1 MRQVAKWIGSVFLVL
16 SILTVLLFFVGPRFL
31 GISFFTI
38 YSGSMDPSIPIGS
51 VAAVYPTEA
60 SSIQVGDIIA
70 YSSPTEA
77 DKMIVHRVVEVI
89 TDNGLVSFRT
99 AGDGNSIADGYMVP
113 TNNIVGRVWFHL
125 PFLGYFAYFVKTVPG
140 FILVVGIPAILIVS
154 LEVRNIITIINVN
167 KKRQRIPQQPQPE
180 MVTKPPPPLATV
192 KEQIVID
199 DIESEA
205 VRIINEILTQTRAL
219 ADEKSPVNQ
228 CQKQ

>member
-16 SILTVLLFFVGPRFL
+16 SILTLLLFFVGPRLL

-77 DKMIVHRVVEVI
+77 DKVIVHRVVEVI
-89 TDNGLVSFRT
+89 TNGGLVSFRT

-140 FILVVGIPAILIVS
+140 FILVVGIPAIIIVS
-154 LEVRNIITIINVN
+154 LEVRDIIANVN
-167 KKRQRIPQQPQPE
+167 RKRQGISHQPQQE
-180 MVTKPPPPLATV
+180 MVTKPSPLMTTV
-192 KEQIVID
+192 KEQTVIETGTEAEATRIV
-199 DIESEA
+199 
-205 VRIINEILTQTRAL
+205 REILTRTRTL
-219 ADEKSPVNQ
+219 AEQKSSVNQ